1 MLSDLDPTPNH
12 EQPVGEAAVQA
23 SSSPSWGGVVPV
35 QGPSKAVAR
44 PVSQR
49 TMGCY
54 GVGSYPTGGNA
65 PPLASPYSST
75 VPEGHTIHRLARD
88 HARFFR
94 GQRLSVSSPQGR
106 FADSARLL
114 DGSVLEAADAYGKH
128 LFLRFEGKR
137 FVHVH
142 LGLFGKLRIGPLPAP
157 EPRGALRLRLIGD
170 EAYSDLRGPTV
181 CALLTPDERRAV
193 FARLGPDP
201 LRRDADPARAYARLA
216 RSRQPIAQL
225 LMDQTVLAGVGNVY
239 RAELLFLHELD
250 PFLPGASVGEE
261 RWELIWADLKDRMQA
276 GVRANRIVTTRPEH
290 RSRATGRVLRADAS
304 YVYRRAG
311 DPCRICRSEV
321 RSQLLAGRTLYW
333 CPTCQPPA

>member
-1 MLSDLDPTPNH
+1 M
-12 EQPVGEAAVQA
+12 G
-23 SSSPSWGGVVPV
+23 WGGVVPH
-35 QGPSKAVAR
+35 
-44 PVSQR
+44 QR
-49 TMGCY
+49 D
-54 GVGSYPTGGNA
+54 A
-65 PPLASPYSST
+65 PPLRSPYSST

-88 HARFFR
+88 HARIFR
-94 GQRLSVSSPQGR
+94 GQRVFVTSPQGR

-128 LFLRFEGKR
+128 VFLRFEGKR

-142 LGLFGKLRIGPLPAP
+142 LGLFGKLLIGRLPAP

-239 RAELLFLHELD
+239 RAELLFLHKLD

-261 RWELIWADLKDRMQA
+261 RWESIWADLKDRMQA

-290 RSRATGRVLRADAS
+290 RSRATGRVLRADAA

-311 DPCRICRSEV
+311 DPCRVCRSEV